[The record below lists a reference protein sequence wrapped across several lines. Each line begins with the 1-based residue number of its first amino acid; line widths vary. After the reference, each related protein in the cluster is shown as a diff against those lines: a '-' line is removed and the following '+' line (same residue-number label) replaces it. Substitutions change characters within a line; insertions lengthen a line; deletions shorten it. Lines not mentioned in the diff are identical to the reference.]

1 MKEYV
6 TPTITRG
13 NFTKGKHYEVKS
25 DFNGSLVLIIDDKGE
40 GKIVRVDGEP
50 SARLDFAGKFH
61 RVSFELNNALNIK
74 ADAEALARRIK
85 IGEMRI
91 DGALITSG
99 VIQNACIKD
108 GQIYNIVGKRNEN
121 EYIKVLE
128 QLREI
133 LRVPEGENIV
143 QHAKV
148 VRTLADGLIAL
159 QK

>member
-13 NFTKGKHYEVKS
+13 NFTKGKHYEIKS
-25 DFNGSLVLIIDDKGE
+25 DFTNGSRVLIIDDKGE
-40 GKIVRVDGEP
+40 AKIVRVDGEL
-50 SARLDFAGKFH
+50 SERLDYASKFH
-61 RVSFELNNALNIK
+61 RVSFELNNALNIQAK
-74 ADAEALARRIK
+74 ADALAWRIK
-85 IGEMRI
+85 NNATIAI
-91 DGALITSG
+91 KD
-99 VIQNACIKD
+99 ACIKD